1 MRSLLFVPAS
11 DRRKLDKGL
20 ASGADVIIVDL
31 EDSVAADAKVEG
43 RAIMSEFVAAHAGA
57 AERPRLHVRI
67 NGFST
72 GLADLDLDAA
82 VAAGA
87 DGIMLPK
94 AAGGQDVTRLDAK
107 IAVAEA
113 IHGSPDGRTRIV
125 AIATETAHAV
135 FQAGTYRGASHRLA
149 GLAWGAEDLSAD
161 LGATATRG
169 ADGQFLDTF
178 RLARTLTLLGAV
190 AAEVVP
196 IDGVYT
202 DFRDLD
208 GLRAECEAAARD
220 GFTAKMAIHPAQVP
234 IINEIF
240 APSPAALAKARQII
254 ALFDADADA
263 LTLLA
268 ALEAF
273 DPGLDWTQVG
283 FRKVEDED
291 WERAWLDQ
299 FQPMRFGA
307 RTFIVPW
314 NHDVPSDAGDDA
326 AIVRL
331 DPGLAFGSGTHPTTA
346 LCLRWLDALAAD
358 GLLEGRHVLDFGCG
372 SGILA
377 LAALKLGAAKAVGVD
392 NDPQALLASADN
404 AQRNAVD
411 ADFSVH
417 LPDDEP
423 VTTYPVVVANILA
436 SALDALAERLA
447 ARVAPGG
454 RIALS
459 GILKGQED
467 ELLAR
472 YAPWFDALSATRDGD
487 WMRID
492 GIRR

>member
-1 MRSLLFVPAS
+1 MPYLELSLRCTEVEQPRYETA
-11 DRRKLDKGL
+11 
-20 ASGADVIIVDL
+20 L
-31 EDSVAADAKVEG
+31 EDVGALSVTLLDADADTGNEH
-43 RAIMSEFVAAHAGA
+43 AILEPGVG
-57 AERPRLHVRI
+57 ETPLW
-67 NGFST
+67 
-72 GLADLDLDAA
+72 
-82 VAAGA
+82 
-87 DGIMLPK
+87 K
-94 AAGGQDVTRLDAK
+94 ALV
-107 IAVAEA
+107 
-113 IHGSPDGRTRIV
+113 
-125 AIATETAHAV
+125 
-135 FQAGTYRGASHRLA
+135 
-149 GLAWGAEDLSAD
+149 
-161 LGATATRG
+161 
-169 ADGQFLDTF
+169 
-178 RLARTLTLLGAV
+178 LT
-190 AAEVVP
+190 
-196 IDGVYT
+196 
-202 DFRDLD
+202 
-208 GLRAECEAAARD
+208 
-220 GFTAKMAIHPAQVP
+220 
-234 IINEIF
+234 
-240 APSPAALAKARQII
+240 

-411 ADFSVH
+411 ADFSVY